1 MVKGNGASDARTA
14 KVIQLYASPPEA
26 PSREQVRRRH
36 PSQQKSTERTDSGIE
51 RTPATP
57 RRPRAPRPAPPLAG
71 RPNPGGAGHPN
82 TDDFLADP
90 ADVTPISKDMATRLD
105 AAGLPVR
112 PTGSP
117 LFSLSG
123 LRSTVADSVIAGAG
137 YLRERLTGDYEVD
150 DFGFDQHFTENVFLP
165 AMRVLFDKWF
175 RVEVTGIENIP
186 AEGGA
191 LLVANHAGTLPID
204 ALMTSVAVHDHHP
217 QHRFLRI
224 LAADLAFESPF
235 VGQLA
240 RRTGSTLACTADA
253 ERLLRGG
260 ELTGVWP
267 EGFKGVGKLYK
278 DRYKLQRFGRG
289 GFVTTALRAAVPIVP
304 VSIVGSEEIYP
315 MLSDLKP
322 LARLVGLPYIPVTP
336 TFPALGPLGLVPLP
350 SKWHIHFGKPI
361 ETSQYDEQAAD
372 DPMVVFDLTDHVRE
386 EIQQTLFRMLSRR
399 GSVYFG

>member
-1 MVKGNGASDARTA
+1 MVKNNGASDARTA
-14 KVIQLYASPPEA
+14 KVIQLYATPPDA

-36 PSQQKSTERTDSGIE
+36 PSQQK
-51 RTPATP
+51 PATP
-57 RRPRAPRPAPPLAG
+57 SAPTSSDIVAP
-71 RPNPGGAGHPN
+71 
-82 TDDFLADP
+82 TDADATTAEITP
-90 ADVTPISKDMATRLD
+90 INADVVARLD
-105 AAGLPVR
+105 AAGLPVGR
-112 PTGSP
+112 TGSP
-117 LFSLSG
+117 LFSLTG
-123 LRSTVADSVIAGAG
+123 LRSAVADSVVSGAG

-150 DFGFDQHFTENVFLP
+150 DFGFDPHFTEGVFLP

-186 AEGGA
+186 DEGGA
-191 LLVANHAGTLPID
+191 LLVANHAGTIPID

-217 QHRFLRI
+217 RARFLRM

-260 ELTGVWP
+260 ELTAVWP

-289 GFVTTALRAAVPIVP
+289 GFVTTALRAAVPIIP

-322 LARLVGLPYIPVTP
+322 LARVLGLPYIPITP
-336 TFPALGPLGLVPLP
+336 TFPLLGPLGLVPLP

-361 ETSQYDEQAAD
+361 ETSQYDEQAAE

>member
-1 MVKGNGASDARTA
+1 MTLAKGNGASDARTA
-14 KVIQLYASPPEA
+14 KVIQLYSSSPDA

-36 PSQQKSTERTDSGIE
+36 PSQQKSAEHVDAGIE
-51 RTPATP
+51 RPTAPQ
-57 RRPRAPRPAPPLAG
+57 RPRAARRAPVDVG
-71 RPNPGGAGHPN
+71 RPGSDG
-82 TDDFLADP
+82 FSVDP
-90 ADVTPISKDMATRLD
+90 ADVTPISSDMATRLD
-105 AAGLPVR
+105 AEGVPVQA
-112 PTGSP
+112 TGSP
-117 LFSLSG
+117 LFSLG
-123 LRSTVADSVIAGAG
+123 GIRSAVADSVIASAG

-150 DFGFDQHFTENVFLP
+150 DFGFDQHFTEHVFLP
-165 AMRVLFDKWF
+165 AMRVLFEKWF

-186 AEGGA
+186 TEGGA
-191 LLVANHAGTLPID
+191 LLVANHAGALPID
-204 ALMTSVAVHDHHP
+204 ALMTSVAVHDNHP
-217 QHRFLRI
+217 QHRFLRL
-224 LAADLAFESPF
+224 LAADLALESPF
-235 VGQLA
+235 VGQFA

-267 EGFKGVGKLYK
+267 EGFKGIGKLYK

-315 MLSDLKP
+315 MLADLKP
-322 LARLVGLPYIPVTP
+322 LARLMGLPYIPVTP
-336 TFPALGPLGLVPLP
+336 MFPALGPLGLVPLP

-372 DPMVVFDLTDHVRE
+372 DPMVIFDLTDRVRE